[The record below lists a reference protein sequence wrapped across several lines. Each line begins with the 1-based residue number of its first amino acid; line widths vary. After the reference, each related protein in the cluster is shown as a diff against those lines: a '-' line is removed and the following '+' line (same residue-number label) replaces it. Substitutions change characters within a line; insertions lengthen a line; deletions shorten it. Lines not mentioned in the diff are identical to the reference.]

1 MQKLPAAASSGPELD
16 SERSARYTRQVIL
29 PGFGPEAQRR
39 LANARVL
46 VVGAGGIGSNV
57 IPSIAAAGVGTI
69 GIIDADVVEPSNL
82 ARQTIHGRA
91 DIGRSKVASATDSVR
106 IIDPLVRVIGY
117 ETAITAANA
126 IDILRDFDL
135 VIDGSD
141 NFPTRYLVND
151 AAVIVGIPLV
161 WGAVHQYGGQ
171 AGVCWAAHGP
181 QYRDLFPIPPAPGEI
196 ASCAEAG
203 VLSSV
208 CAVIGAI
215 LSAETIKLLTGVGTP
230 LLGRVTSYDAKQG
243 AFREVSYQRDPDATP
258 ITELSTTAPTSAALT
273 STEPTDTELT
283 TMTEPETTPQPPLGI
298 TAPELEGLLSDGSP
312 LSLIDVR
319 EQWEADIAAIDGSRL
334 LPMQQII
341 EAIDTIDRSIP
352 LVLYCHHGS
361 RSNSVAEYLRENGFP
376 GAQSLV
382 GGIDAWARDIDPT
395 LRTY

>member
-1 MQKLPAAASSGPELD
+1 MPQLPAAASPGPELD
-16 SERSARYTRQVIL
+16 AERTARYARQVIL
-29 PGFGPEAQRR
+29 PGFGLEAQRR

-82 ARQTIHGRA
+82 ARQTIHGQA
-91 DIGRSKVASATDSVR
+91 DIGRSKVASSADSVR

-126 IDILRDFDL
+126 IDILREFDL

-151 AAVIVGIPLV
+151 AAAIVGIPLV

-181 QYRDLFPIPPAPGEI
+181 QYRDLFPVPPAPGEI

-203 VLSSV
+203 VLPSV
-208 CAVIGAI
+208 CAMIGAI
-215 LSAETIKLLTGVGTP
+215 LSAETIKLLTGIGTP
-230 LLGRVTSYDAKQG
+230 LLGRVTSYDARQG
-243 AFREVSYQRDPDATP
+243 AFRELSYQRDPDAAAITKLTT
-258 ITELSTTAPTSAALT
+258 TEL
-273 STEPTDTELT
+273 DNTELT
-283 TMTEPETTPQPPLGI
+283 TMNEPETESEPEAVPHPPLGI
-298 TAPELEGLLSDGSP
+298 TATELDGLLTEGAP
-312 LSLIDVR
+312 FSLIDVR
-319 EQWEADIAAIDGSRL
+319 EPWEAAIAAIDGSRL
-334 LPMQQII
+334 LPMQEILD
-341 EAIDTIDRSIP
+341 AIDTIDRSIP
-352 LVLYCHHGS
+352 LVLYCHHGP
-361 RSNSVAEYLRENGFP
+361 RSNSAAEYLRQNGFP

>member
-1 MQKLPAAASSGPELD
+1 MHTLPPAASPGPELD
-16 SERSARYTRQVIL
+16 AGRAARYARQVIL

-69 GIIDADVVEPSNL
+69 GIIDSDVVEPSNL
-82 ARQTIHGRA
+82 ARQTIHGQA

-106 IIDPLVRVIGY
+106 IIDPLVRVIGF
-117 ETAITAANA
+117 ETAISAANA

-135 VIDGSD
+135 VVDGSD

-151 AAVIVGIPLV
+151 AAAILGIPLV

-171 AGVCWAAHGP
+171 TGVCWAAHGP
-181 QYRDLFPIPPAPGEI
+181 QYRDLFPVPPAPGEI

-203 VLSSV
+203 VLPSV

-215 LSAETIKLLTGVGTP
+215 VSTETIKLLTGVGTP
-230 LLGRVTSYDAKQG
+230 LLGRVTSYDAG
-243 AFREVSYQRDPDATP
+243 NGTFREVSYQRDPDGTP
-258 ITELSTTAPTSAALT
+258 ITELTSAELT
-273 STEPTDTELT
+273 STDPTDTEPT
-283 TMTEPETTPQPPLGI
+283 TMDEPETVPQPPLGI
-298 TAPELEGLLSDGSP
+298 TATELKGLLADGTP
-312 LSLIDVR
+312 FSLIDVR
-319 EQWEADIAAIDGSRL
+319 EPWEAAIAAIDGSRL
-334 LPMQQII
+334 LPMQKILD
-341 EAIDTIDRSIP
+341 AIDSIDRSIP
-352 LVLYCHHGS
+352 LVLYCHHGP
-361 RSNSVAEYLRENGFP
+361 RSNSAAEYLRGNGFP

>member
-1 MQKLPAAASSGPELD
+1 MQNLPPAASPGPELD
-16 SERSARYTRQVIL
+16 AERAARYARQVIL
-29 PGFGPEAQRR
+29 PGFGTEAQRR

-82 ARQTIHGRA
+82 ARQTIHGPA

-106 IIDPLVRVIGY
+106 IIDPLVRVIGF

-135 VIDGSD
+135 VVDGSD

-151 AAVIVGIPLV
+151 AAAIVGIPLV

-181 QYRDLFPIPPAPGEI
+181 HYRDLFPVPPAPGEI

-230 LLGRVTSYDAKQG
+230 LLGRVTSYDARQG
-243 AFREVSYQRDPDATP
+243 TFRELDYQRDPDAAA
-258 ITELSTTAPTSAALT
+258 ITELTN
-273 STEPTDTELT
+273 TELT
-283 TMTEPETTPQPPLGI
+283 TMNEPETETEPESVPQPPLGI
-298 TAPELEGLLSDGSP
+298 TATELDGLLTEGAP
-312 LSLIDVR
+312 FSLIDVR
-319 EQWEADIAAIDGSRL
+319 EPWEAAIAAIDGSRL
-334 LPMQQII
+334 LPMQEILD
-341 EAIDTIDRSIP
+341 AIDTIDRSIP
-352 LVLYCHHGS
+352 LVLYCHHGP
-361 RSNSVAEYLRENGFP
+361 RSNSAAEYLRKNGFP

-382 GGIDAWARDIDPT
+382 GGIDAWARDVDPT

>member
-1 MQKLPAAASSGPELD
+1 MQNLPPAASPGPELD
-16 SERSARYTRQVIL
+16 AERAALYARQVTL
-29 PGFGPEAQRR
+29 PGFGTEAQRR

-82 ARQTIHGRA
+82 ARQTIHGPA

-106 IIDPLVRVIGY
+106 IIDPLVRVIGF

-135 VIDGSD
+135 VVDGSD

-151 AAVIVGIPLV
+151 AAAIVGIPLV

-181 QYRDLFPIPPAPGEI
+181 HYRDLFPVPPAPGEI

-230 LLGRVTSYDAKQG
+230 LLGRVTSYDARQG
-243 AFREVSYQRDPDATP
+243 TFRELDYQRDPDAAA
-258 ITELSTTAPTSAALT
+258 ITELTN
-273 STEPTDTELT
+273 TELT
-283 TMTEPETTPQPPLGI
+283 TMNEPETETEPETVQQPPLGI
-298 TAPELEGLLSDGSP
+298 TATELDGLLTEGAP
-312 LSLIDVR
+312 FSLIDVR
-319 EQWEADIAAIDGSRL
+319 EPWEAAIAAIDGSRL
-334 LPMQQII
+334 LPMQEILD
-341 EAIDTIDRSIP
+341 AIDTIDRSIP
-352 LVLYCHHGS
+352 LVLYCHHGP
-361 RSNSVAEYLRENGFP
+361 RSNSAAEYLRKNGFP

-382 GGIDAWARDIDPT
+382 GGIDAWAHDIDPT

>member
-1 MQKLPAAASSGPELD
+1 VVMQKLPPAASPGPELSAD
-16 SERSARYTRQVIL
+16 RKARYARQLIL
-29 PGFGPEAQRR
+29 PGFGNEAQRR

-46 VVGAGGIGSNV
+46 VVGAGGIGSTV

-82 ARQTIHGRA
+82 ARQTIHGQA
-91 DIGRSKVASATDSVR
+91 DIGRSKVASSADSVLS
-106 IIDPLVRVIGY
+106 IDPLVRVIGF

-126 IDILRDFDL
+126 VDILRDYDL

-151 AAVIVGIPLV
+151 AAAILGIPLV

-181 QYRDLFPIPPAPGEI
+181 QYRDLFPVPPAPGEI

-203 VLSSV
+203 VLPSV

-230 LLGRVTSYDAKQG
+230 LLGRVTSYDAAKG
-243 AFREVSYQRDPDATP
+243 SFREVEYQRDPNGAA
-258 ITELSTTAPTSAALT
+258 ITELPDDSVVEPADTAIDDAASESA
-273 STEPTDTELT
+273 P
-283 TMTEPETTPQPPLGI
+283 PPLGI
-298 TAPELEGLLSDGSP
+298 TVTELDGMLADGTP
-312 LSLIDVR
+312 FSLIDVR
-319 EQWEADIAAIDGSRL
+319 EPWEAAIAAIDGSRL
-334 LPMQQII
+334 LPMQQVLD
-341 EAIDTIDRSIP
+341 AIDTIDRSIP
-352 LVLYCHHGS
+352 LVFYCHHGP

-376 GAQSLV
+376 AAQSLV

-395 LRTY
+395 LRSY

>member
-1 MQKLPAAASSGPELD
+1 VIMQDLPAAVSPGPELD
-16 SERSARYTRQVIL
+16 AERTGRYARQVIL
-29 PGFGPEAQRR
+29 PGFGTEAQRR

-82 ARQTIHGRA
+82 ARQTIHGSA

-106 IIDPLVRVIGY
+106 IIDPLVRVIGF

-135 VIDGSD
+135 VVDGSD

-151 AAVIVGIPLV
+151 AAAIVGIPLV

-171 AGVCWAAHGP
+171 AGVCWAAYGP
-181 QYRDLFPIPPAPGEI
+181 HYRDLFPVPPAPGEI

-230 LLGRVTSYDAKQG
+230 LLGRVTSYDARQG
-243 AFREVSYQRDPDATP
+243 TFRELDYQRDPDAAA
-258 ITELSTTAPTSAALT
+258 ITELTN
-273 STEPTDTELT
+273 TELT
-283 TMTEPETTPQPPLGI
+283 TMNEPETEPESVPQPPLGI
-298 TAPELEGLLSDGSP
+298 TATELDGLLTEGTP
-312 LSLIDVR
+312 FSLIDVR
-319 EQWEADIAAIDGSRL
+319 EPWEAAIAAIDGSRL
-334 LPMQQII
+334 LPMQEILD
-341 EAIDTIDRSIP
+341 AIDTIDRSIP
-352 LVLYCHHGS
+352 LVLYCHHGP
-361 RSNSVAEYLRENGFP
+361 RSNSAAEYLRKNGFP

-382 GGIDAWARDIDPT
+382 GGIDAWARDVDPT

>member
-1 MQKLPAAASSGPELD
+1 VIMQDLPAAVSPGPELD
-16 SERSARYTRQVIL
+16 AERTGRYARQVIL
-29 PGFGPEAQRR
+29 PGFGTEAQRR

-82 ARQTIHGRA
+82 ARQTIHGSA

-106 IIDPLVRVIGY
+106 IIDPLVRVIGF

-135 VIDGSD
+135 VVDGSD

-151 AAVIVGIPLV
+151 AAAIVGIPLV

-181 QYRDLFPIPPAPGEI
+181 HYRDLFPVPPAPGEI

-230 LLGRVTSYDAKQG
+230 LLGRVTSYDARQG
-243 AFREVSYQRDPDATP
+243 TFRELDYQRDPDAAA
-258 ITELSTTAPTSAALT
+258 ITELTN
-273 STEPTDTELT
+273 TELT
-283 TMTEPETTPQPPLGI
+283 TMNEPETETEPESVPQPPLGI
-298 TAPELEGLLSDGSP
+298 TATELDGLLTEGTP
-312 LSLIDVR
+312 FSLIDVR
-319 EQWEADIAAIDGSRL
+319 EPWEAAIAAIDGSRL
-334 LPMQQII
+334 LPMQEILD
-341 EAIDTIDRSIP
+341 AIDTIDRSIP
-352 LVLYCHHGS
+352 LVLYCHHGP
-361 RSNSVAEYLRENGFP
+361 RSNSAAEYLRKNGFP

-382 GGIDAWARDIDPT
+382 GGIDAWARDVDPT

>member
-1 MQKLPAAASSGPELD
+1 MQNLPAAVSPGPELD
-16 SERSARYTRQVIL
+16 AERTGRYARQVIL
-29 PGFGPEAQRR
+29 PGFGTESQRR

-82 ARQTIHGRA
+82 ARQTIHGPA

-106 IIDPLVRVIGY
+106 IIDPLVRVIGF

-135 VIDGSD
+135 VVDGSD

-151 AAVIVGIPLV
+151 AAAIVGIPLV

-181 QYRDLFPIPPAPGEI
+181 HYRDLFPVPPAPGEI

-230 LLGRVTSYDAKQG
+230 LLGRVTSYDARQG
-243 AFREVSYQRDPDATP
+243 TFRELDYQRDPDAAA
-258 ITELSTTAPTSAALT
+258 ITELTN
-273 STEPTDTELT
+273 TELT
-283 TMTEPETTPQPPLGI
+283 TMNEPETETEPESVPQPPLGI
-298 TAPELEGLLSDGSP
+298 TATELDGLLTEGAP
-312 LSLIDVR
+312 FSLIDVR
-319 EQWEADIAAIDGSRL
+319 EPWEAAIAAIDGSRL
-334 LPMQQII
+334 LPMQEILD
-341 EAIDTIDRSIP
+341 AIDTIDRSIP
-352 LVLYCHHGS
+352 LVLYCHHGP
-361 RSNSVAEYLRENGFP
+361 RSNSAAEYLRKNGFP

-382 GGIDAWARDIDPT
+382 GGIDAWARDVDPT

>member
-1 MQKLPAAASSGPELD
+1 MQNLPPAASPGPELD
-16 SERSARYTRQVIL
+16 AERAALYARQVTL
-29 PGFGPEAQRR
+29 PGFGTEAQRR

-82 ARQTIHGRA
+82 ARQTIHGPA

-106 IIDPLVRVIGY
+106 IIDPLVRVIGF

-135 VIDGSD
+135 VVDGSD

-151 AAVIVGIPLV
+151 AAAIVGIPLV

-181 QYRDLFPIPPAPGEI
+181 HYRDLFPVPPAPGEI

-230 LLGRVTSYDAKQG
+230 LLGRVTSYDARQG
-243 AFREVSYQRDPDATP
+243 TFRELDYQRDPDAAA
-258 ITELSTTAPTSAALT
+258 ITELTN
-273 STEPTDTELT
+273 TELT
-283 TMTEPETTPQPPLGI
+283 TMNEPETETEPESVPQPPLGI
-298 TAPELEGLLSDGSP
+298 TATELDGLLTEGAP
-312 LSLIDVR
+312 FSLIDVR
-319 EQWEADIAAIDGSRL
+319 EPWEAAIAAIDGSRL
-334 LPMQQII
+334 LPMQEILD
-341 EAIDTIDRSIP
+341 AIDTIDRSIP
-352 LVLYCHHGS
+352 LVLYCHHGP
-361 RSNSVAEYLRENGFP
+361 RSNSAAEYLRKNGFP

-382 GGIDAWARDIDPT
+382 GGIDAWARDVDPT

>member
-1 MQKLPAAASSGPELD
+1 MIMQDLPAAVSPGPELD
-16 SERSARYTRQVIL
+16 AERTGRYARQVIL
-29 PGFGPEAQRR
+29 PGFGTEAQRR

-82 ARQTIHGRA
+82 ARQTIHGSA

-106 IIDPLVRVIGY
+106 IIDPLVRVIGF

-135 VIDGSD
+135 VVDGSD

-151 AAVIVGIPLV
+151 AAAIVGIPLV

-181 QYRDLFPIPPAPGEI
+181 HYRDLFPVPPAPGEI

-230 LLGRVTSYDAKQG
+230 LLGRVTSYDARQG
-243 AFREVSYQRDPDATP
+243 TFRELDYQRDPDAAA
-258 ITELSTTAPTSAALT
+258 ITELSN
-273 STEPTDTELT
+273 TELT
-283 TMTEPETTPQPPLGI
+283 T
-298 TAPELEGLLSDGSP
+298 
-312 LSLIDVR
+312 
-319 EQWEADIAAIDGSRL
+319 
-334 LPMQQII
+334 
-341 EAIDTIDRSIP
+341 
-352 LVLYCHHGS
+352 
-361 RSNSVAEYLRENGFP
+361 
-376 GAQSLV
+376 
-382 GGIDAWARDIDPT
+382 
-395 LRTY
+395 

>member
-1 MQKLPAAASSGPELD
+1 MIMQNLPAAVSPGPELD
-16 SERSARYTRQVIL
+16 AERAARYARQVIL
-29 PGFGPEAQRR
+29 PGFGTESQRR

-82 ARQTIHGRA
+82 ARQTIHGPA

-106 IIDPLVRVIGY
+106 IIDPLVRVIGF

-135 VIDGSD
+135 VVDGSD

-151 AAVIVGIPLV
+151 AAAIVGIPLV

-181 QYRDLFPIPPAPGEI
+181 HYRDLFPVPPAPGEI

-230 LLGRVTSYDAKQG
+230 LLGRVTSYDARQG
-243 AFREVSYQRDPDATP
+243 TFRELDYQRDPDAAA
-258 ITELSTTAPTSAALT
+258 ITELTN
-273 STEPTDTELT
+273 TELT
-283 TMTEPETTPQPPLGI
+283 TMNEPETETEPESVPQPPLGI
-298 TAPELEGLLSDGSP
+298 TATELDGLLTEGAP
-312 LSLIDVR
+312 FSLIDVR
-319 EQWEADIAAIDGSRL
+319 EPWEAAIAAIDGSRL
-334 LPMQQII
+334 LPMQEILD
-341 EAIDTIDRSIP
+341 AIDTIDRSIP
-352 LVLYCHHGS
+352 LVLYCHHGP
-361 RSNSVAEYLRENGFP
+361 RSNSAAEYLRKNGFP

-382 GGIDAWARDIDPT
+382 GGIDAWARDVDPT